1 MTKKVEKKEI
11 KKGEFITDIVS
22 TYTIENGVEVEKS
35 EFYSGDKKVK
45 EEIKQFFNSGGYAP

>member
-22 TYTIENGVEVEKS
+22 TYTVVNGVEVEKK
-35 EFYSGDKKVK
+35 EFFAGDKKVK
-45 EEIKQFFNSGGYAP
+45 EEIK